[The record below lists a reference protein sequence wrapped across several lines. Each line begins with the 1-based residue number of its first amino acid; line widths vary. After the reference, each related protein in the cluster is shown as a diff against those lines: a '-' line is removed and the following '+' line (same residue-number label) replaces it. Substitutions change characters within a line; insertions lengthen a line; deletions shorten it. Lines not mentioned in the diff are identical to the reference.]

1 MEWKPFSFFSFFK
14 QSNVSKSDS
23 NINCRSTKNK
33 QLCQVWRAL
42 LKKCACHALEKLKIV
57 IETLFKITCKK
68 PRCKSFTYIGQTS
81 NRFCDRFTDHKT
93 YVSTKSLDQVCG
105 YHFNLPG
112 HSQEDM
118 LPVILEEVY
127 PKNDSFIRDIREKYW
142 ISTYK
147 SIDFGANRKF

>member
-1 MEWKPFSFFSFFK
+1 MRPKIGIINGIINTHKCHITNKIFKITKPLTCLSE
-14 QSNVSKSDS
+14 NV
-23 NINCRSTKNK
+23 IYR
-33 QLCQVWRAL
+33 
-42 LKKCACHALEKLKIV
+42 
-57 IETLFKITCKK
+57 ITCKK